1 MAARRRPGT
10 TTRRPVLAAAAVL
23 LLPARPVAAAVERLA
38 FDDLYSG
45 WSVMGAT
52 FSPRLQALVGQEAA
66 LRGYMAPPLKAEAA
80 FFVLARE
87 PMAICPFCSSD
98 ADWPVDIVVVYLR
111 RQAQPTDPGTRIEV
125 VGRIETGSWTDPD
138 SGFVSQ
144 IRLRDARFRPL

>member
-1 MAARRRPGT
+1 MAARRHT
-10 TTRRPVLAAAAVL
+10 TTRRPVLAAAAAF
-23 LLPARPVAAAVERLA
+23 LLPPNPVAAAERLA

-45 WSVMGAT
+45 WSVMGAS
-52 FSPRLQALVGQEAA
+52 FSPRLLALVGQEAA
-66 LRGYMAPPLKAEAA
+66 LRGYMAPPLKAEAD

-87 PMAICPFCSSD
+87 PMALCPFCSSD

-125 VGRIETGSWTDPD
+125 VGRVETGSWTDPD